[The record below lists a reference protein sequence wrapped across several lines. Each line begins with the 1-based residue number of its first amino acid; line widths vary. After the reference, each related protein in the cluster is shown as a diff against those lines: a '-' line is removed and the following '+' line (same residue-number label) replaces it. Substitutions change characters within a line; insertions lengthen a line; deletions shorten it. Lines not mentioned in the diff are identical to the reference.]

1 MDILEIAESE
11 YCNFNSIFSYF
22 DSLDFINYNKYKVD
36 EVKYFLF
43 KNNKNRFIVSCGI
56 KKDNIL
62 FPFSAPF
69 SCLINI
75 SKDNKMLYYHEAV
88 KLIIKWANENSK
100 KYIFF
105 NTPPIFY
112 NCSHITKLHNAL
124 IANDFKI
131 NDYEVNYEI
140 NLNDISDYLH
150 KIKYSAKKNFMS
162 SLEHNLKFVKTNNL
176 QIAYSIIKENR
187 ESKNYILNMTIEDV
201 KYTSKIIPTDLFLVY
216 KDDKPIASAIVH
228 IMNKDIARVV
238 YWGNSINSNQYRPM
252 NFLSYNLFLHYK
264 NQNFQIVDIGTST
277 LHTIPNF
284 GLCDYKES
292 IGCNCSPKIN
302 FFYTCK

>member
-1 MDILEIAESE
+1 
-11 YCNFNSIFSYF
+11 
-22 DSLDFINYNKYKVD
+22 
-36 EVKYFLF
+36 
-43 KNNKNRFIVSCGI
+43 
-56 KKDNIL
+56 
-62 FPFSAPF
+62 
-69 SCLINI
+69 
-75 SKDNKMLYYHEAV
+75 
-88 KLIIKWANENSK
+88 
-100 KYIFF
+100 
-105 NTPPIFY
+105 
-112 NCSHITKLHNAL
+112 
-124 IANDFKI
+124 
-131 NDYEVNYEI
+131 
-140 NLNDISDYLH
+140 
-150 KIKYSAKKNFMS
+150 
-162 SLEHNLKFVKTNNL
+162 
-176 QIAYSIIKENR
+176 
-187 ESKNYILNMTIEDV
+187 SKNYILNMTIEDV